1 MKTLTFPCPKN
12 QHKSLGQ
19 VEKMVE
25 PRERGL
31 LCDPYFLCTL
41 GPLSQGQSLPGAQAA
56 SLRGLLSEDLLGA
69 SL

>member
-1 MKTLTFPCPKN
+1 MSRKQT
-12 QHKSLGQ
+12 KSLGQ

-25 PRERGL
+25 PHEMGL

-41 GPLSQGQSLPGAQAA
+41 GPLSQGQSLPGAQAT